1 MGGAD
6 AARASRLESL
16 ATLPSGSSSEEGA
29 MPEAVG
35 LVHIVD
41 DDASLRASL
50 DSLFRS
56 VGLATRQYGSAQEF
70 LDAALP
76 EQPACL
82 VLDVRLPGR
91 SGLDFQSQLLELKNP
106 IPVVFMTGHGDIS
119 MSVRSMKAGAV
130 DFLTKP
136 FRDQDML
143 DAVATALDRDRQ
155 RRAQNRDIAGVHQRF
170 ASLSPRERQ
179 VMALV
184 TSGKLNKQV
193 AAELGL
199 SEITVKIHRG
209 HAMQKM
215 QARSLAELVKMA
227 GVLQLERDG
236 TART

>member
-1 MGGAD
+1 
-6 AARASRLESL
+6 
-16 ATLPSGSSSEEGA
+16 
-29 MPEAVG
+29 MPEVVG

-41 DDASLRASL
+41 DDASLRAAL

-70 LDAALP
+70 LDATLP

-155 RRAQNRDIAGVHQRF
+155 RRAQNRDVAGVHERF

-184 TSGKLNKQV
+184 TTGKLNKQV